1 MAQPPQQVPHSFQ
14 TLDRAQRAPYPRR
27 EYIRK
32 TLWSVVN
39 LTVWKFPRAWG
50 WRRFLLRL
58 FGATVG
64 NRAIF
69 LATTKVMHPWLL
81 EIGEYSTVGPGVT
94 IYNLG
99 RVTIGAHTVI
109 SQDSYI
115 CAGTHD
121 YTVSYLPLQRVGIV
135 IGTGVWIA
143 ARAFV
148 GPGVRIG
155 DNSVI
160 GACAVVAR
168 DIPEAVVVAGN
179 PARVLKPRVMNETP
193 EASLADQ

>member
-1 MAQPPQQVPHSFQ
+1 
-14 TLDRAQRAPYPRR
+14 
-27 EYIRK
+27 
-32 TLWSVVN
+32 VN

-168 DIPEAVVVAGN
+168 DVPEAVVVAGN